1 MKNRKTPSLSL
12 STAKYFGWGD
22 LNDMVRTSA
31 LEVCRMFGVTFKEF
45 QGIMKHVNEA
55 EEGKKHLGR
64 SKEGR
69 REGKR
74 WFLNLYD
81 LLEISLFI
89 LYYKELDQ
97 SEKEAAKL
105 AKGFVDYQKKIHT
118 AFRNYQPRIEPD
130 LKNRNLK
137 PDARKKIKMQHQKA
151 QEVIDFYKPYLR
163 IGWGAMLRT
172 AMLYNKEHID
182 EGLQWKVS
190 LELRDLSAGNKE
202 EENVH
207 SLIAK
212 LRQEK

>member
-1 MKNRKTPSLSL
+1 MKNRKSRSLSL

-45 QGIMKHVNEA
+45 QNIM
-55 EEGKKHLGR
+55 KHLGR
-64 SKEGR
+64 SNDGR

-89 LYYKELDQ
+89 LYYKERDQ
-97 SEKEAAKL
+97 SEKEAAKY
-105 AKGFVDYQKKIHT
+105 AKEFVEYQKKIHT
-118 AFRNYQPRIEPD
+118 AFRNYQPRIEPE

-137 PDARKKIKMQHQKA
+137 PEAKKKIILQHQKA

-163 IGWGAMLRT
+163 IGWGAMLRM
-172 AMLYNKEHID
+172 AMLYNREYID
-182 EGLQWKVS
+182 EGLKWKVS
-190 LELRDLSAGNKE
+190 LELRDLSANSKE

-207 SLIAK
+207 SLISK
-212 LRQEK
+212 MKQGK